1 MNFPHVNLVAVYI
14 RAGWSLGS
22 VQDRYIYDGS
32 VSNQLVERAATGLPT
47 LSNNFSTLLLHFSR
61 ESLQALHDF
70 GWENIVDGINLYPE
84 CFRRV
89 IPYLLASIVFHES
102 YWRNNLASNHPL
114 WNQTLFTHTVTVT
127 GSNFN
132 NIVVALK
139 NRVLI
144 GYGFCNETSM
154 QASGVPNAILI
165 AQEVEQLKLELKSF
179 KIK

>member
-84 CFRRV
+84 CCRRV

-102 YWRNNLASNHPL
+102 Y
-114 WNQTLFTHTVTVT
+114 
-127 GSNFN
+127 
-132 NIVVALK
+132 
-139 NRVLI
+139 
-144 GYGFCNETSM
+144 
-154 QASGVPNAILI
+154 
-165 AQEVEQLKLELKSF
+165 
-179 KIK
+179 